1 MKLSMYD
8 AAVPVSIRAMNNLAT
23 ILEKAAAHADARKLD
38 PAVLIQG
45 RLFPDMFPLARQV
58 QIACDTAKYGPARL
72 AGAEAP
78 AYEDNET
85 NFAELIARARK
96 TAGVPGSVAEGGV
109 RGRRGSYRHL
119 AGTRQVTIDAGSA
132 VSAESRAAQYL
143 LSRDDR
149 VRDPA
154 SQRRRARQGG
164 LPGSD
169 VIPEP
174 ERRPATGY
182 GLRADELGQQMLMG
196 GVAAA
201 SIALIIVLLIFA
213 GFVIA
218 GVLSIVAALVI
229 VALLRL
235 SEWESAPSYL
245 QAYKASVFGIFGLLT
260 WAFLIDHVLPVHEY
274 AWNPQSPFL
283 SHAQLIAHVQQ
294 DDWALWPIVP
304 TLLVRFGPGLLICA
318 YLLKRQ
324 LRASLA
330 GPVGYLKAVAVSLL
344 GVLTSSY
351 VVAIL
356 GVRFYERIVKPE
368 NALEIFSPAGA
379 GISSLR
385 WRSSASSA
393 GSLSAIAIFV
403 AMRLMRNPSSH
414 VTPGRAYRTAVIG
427 LFVYLALNTLVLFVY
442 QDVKHLDTALE
453 RMLASGD
460 PIGMLFGDSSLFATV
475 RFQDYFLWQLPGLLL
490 SAGIMAARLRGPFL
504 ARPVT

>member
-1 MKLSMYD
+1 
-8 AAVPVSIRAMNNLAT
+8 
-23 ILEKAAAHADARKLD
+23 
-38 PAVLIQG
+38 
-45 RLFPDMFPLARQV
+45 
-58 QIACDTAKYGPARL
+58 
-72 AGAEAP
+72 
-78 AYEDNET
+78 
-85 NFAELIARARK
+85 
-96 TAGVPGSVAEGGV
+96 
-109 RGRRGSYRHL
+109 
-119 AGTRQVTIDAGSA
+119 VT
-132 VSAESRAAQYL
+132 
-143 LSRDDR
+143 
-149 VRDPA
+149 
-154 SQRRRARQGG
+154 
-164 LPGSD
+164 
-169 VIPEP
+169 PEP
-174 ERRPATGY
+174 ERRPATGD

-201 SIALIIVLLIFA
+201 SIALIIVLLIIA

-218 GVLSIVAALVI
+218 GVLSIVAALMI

-235 SEWESAPSYL
+235 FEWESAPSYL

-260 WAFLIDHVLPVHEY
+260 WAFLIDQVLPVHEY
-274 AWNPQSPFL
+274 AWDPQSPFL

-304 TLLVRFGPGLLICA
+304 TLLVRFAPGLLICA

-356 GVRFYERIVKPE
+356 GVRFFERIVKPE
-368 NALEIFSPAGA
+368 NALEIFFRQVP
-379 GISSLR
+379 
-385 WRSSASSA
+385 
-393 GSLSAIAIFV
+393 GSLVALALFSVIGGIFSAIAIFV
-403 AMRLMRNPSSH
+403 ATRLLRKPSSH

-504 ARPVT
+504 GPTGYVRSCVTGQVAWPAGFFGIFGIFVALVYVMR